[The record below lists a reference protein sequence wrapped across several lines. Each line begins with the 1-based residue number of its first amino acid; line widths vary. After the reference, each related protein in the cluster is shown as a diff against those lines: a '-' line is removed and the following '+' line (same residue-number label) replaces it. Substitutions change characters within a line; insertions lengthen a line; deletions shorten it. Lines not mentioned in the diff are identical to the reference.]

1 MDFTNLYLPAD
12 ESFVINDKDEHLT
25 PIRISLP
32 KPPNIKLIEGYGKH
46 PKDQRFTRL
55 EPPKELLDLEKQSIK
70 EMKFE
75 CEKGKNAATPYRAYK
90 KFWELFESKQDE
102 LKDSVEYLNRF
113 WWHRI
118 HGYWFFLRGKPTY
131 ITGKHFDYLH
141 LWFIPENNFSHPD
154 FRHDD
159 KDWFLYME
167 YLNTCTETF
176 ADLDENGKAV
186 KVDGK
191 YRMIDDGNRKFYGGA
206 NTKKRRDGAT
216 HSSLSWGNSVSTT
229 GASRVCG
236 NISYTKD
243 QMEKHWKLKVM
254 PVFGKQHLWIL
265 PASQSV
271 STSTSIEYSAPQTAY
286 GEEFINSQV
295 DYAKTSNQ
303 SSMDGSAYDYIYCDE
318 EGKTVTVSV
327 LKRWNTLKFCL
338 SSGKK
343 IKGFSLHP
351 STVEEMDE
359 SGGKEFKALL
369 DQSDFYVRKKDD
381 GQTISGLGMS
391 FISACRKLEGYIDS
405 YGISVDYEVTDW
417 QREEGFTRCAY
428 DVLKSERDAVMA
440 KYEDTGDPS
449 YLETY
454 RSLQRKFPLNYM
466 DSFIGESGELLPSVF
481 IDRAILKCETS
492 PLIERPR
499 KYDLKWVNNV
509 PFTRVE
515 AVENPDG
522 KWTISRMPI
531 EDEQNQ
537 VMQEVAYNIIKN
549 EYYDRRRPT
558 IQSKFVIGC
567 DPIKYHSSTKAR
579 NAMAKGSKPAIVVD
593 LMRLPSDTAQNPKD
607 WEGFVT
613 ACTYMHMPMF
623 FDDFVDDLIKTAF
636 FYSAYI
642 NLEGNVAGSTLQRME
657 DTFNDGFLLYDV
669 NKKGIEKDNAGT
681 YTSLATKSDGIIQ
694 LSDYLKMRFESEK
707 HLDLLNQCKQMKE
720 LEDMTKLDLIAAKLM
735 ALDGANILRKRN
747 GLKPANSFDPFQFMR
762 ELGEY
767 QEYI

>member
-32 KPPNIKLIEGYGKH
+32 KPPNVKLIEGYGKH

-55 EPPKELLDLEKQSIK
+55 EPPKELLDLEKQAIK

-75 CEKGKNAATPYRAYK
+75 CEKGKTAATPYRAYK

-102 LKDSVEYLNRF
+102 LKDSIEYLNRF

-118 HGYWFFLRGKPTY
+118 HGYWCFIMGKPTY
-131 ITGKHFDYLH
+131 ISPKHFDFLH
-141 LWFIPENNFSHPD
+141 LWKISENNLKLPD
-154 FRHDD
+154 YRDRD
-159 KDWFLYME
+159 RRWFLYME
-167 YLNTCTETF
+167 YLLNSTETF
-176 ADLDENGKAV
+176 VDLDKNGRAV
-186 KVDGK
+186 KIDGA
-191 YRMIDDGNRKFYGGA
+191 YRMREVGGRVFYGGA
-206 NTKKRRDGAT
+206 NTKQRRAGET
-216 HSSLSWGNSVSTT
+216 HKSLSWGHSSITT
-229 GASRVCG
+229 NGSATAG
-236 NISYTKD
+236 MISYTKD
-243 QMEKHWKLKVM
+243 QIEGHWKKKFM
-254 PVFGKQHLWIL
+254 PAWNNMPLWVS

-271 STSTSIEYSAPQTAY
+271 STSNSVEYTPPQNAF
-286 GEEFINSQV
+286 GEEFINSII

-303 SSMDGSAYDYIYCDE
+303 SAMDGTAYDYIYCDE
-318 EGKTVTVSV
+318 VGKTTTVNV
-327 LKRWNTLKFCL
+327 LDRWNTLKYCL
-338 SSGKK
+338 STGKV
-343 IKGFSLHP
+343 IKGFSLQP
-351 STVEEMDE
+351 STVEELE
-359 SGGKEFKALL
+359 SSGGKEFKALL
-369 DQSDFYVRKKDD
+369 DQSDFYTRKPSD
-381 GQTISGLGMS
+381 GQTTSGLGMC
-391 FISACRKLEGYIDS
+391 FFSACDGLEGYIDS
-405 YGISVDYEVTDW
+405 YGSSVAYEVTDY
-417 QREEGFTRCAY
+417 QREEGFSECAFN
-428 DVLKSERDAVMA
+428 VLKNERDALML
-440 KYEDTGDPS
+440 KYEETGDPA

-454 RSLQRKFPLNYM
+454 RALQRKYPIFYM
-466 DSFIGESGELLPSVF
+466 DSFIGEAGELLPSVF
-481 IDRAILKCETS
+481 IDRAIIRCETS
-492 PLIERPR
+492 PLTERPK

-549 EYYDRRRPT
+549 EYYDRRRPS